1 MRNGFTVDE
10 LTRPARWEAYVSST
24 RGREV
29 LATRIPVLDGRISID
44 GEGQV
49 PERADLAFTPEHKPV
64 SPYSPLAA
72 YGQEL
77 FLAITVTIG
86 GRSVDYEIG
95 AFLIDSWEEQAD
107 GTIKVTGVGL
117 LQRVA
122 DDPAALPSSPV
133 PGSTLRVEASR
144 LAHPVPVMLD
154 HGVEDV
160 ALPRGLA
167 WGTDRLDALADLIAS
182 HGLRGV
188 VRNDRQLHLMRTV
201 TGAAAERSYTGKDL
215 AVSLLG
221 RGDHARANV
230 ISVVARADGDKT
242 QTVGVA
248 EAGFEP
254 YAPETYG
261 RVHRVEEVE
270 AAHNVAMLNDR
281 AARFLLEE
289 TAATRVRTVEV
300 VADPAIELWD
310 TISVSANSEQITG
323 RVRAVDMPLDGGVM
337 RLDIEEDI

>member
-1 MRNGFTVDE
+1 
-10 LTRPARWEAYVSST
+10 
-24 RGREV
+24 
-29 LATRIPVLDGRISID
+29 
-44 GEGQV
+44 
-49 PERADLAFTPEHKPV
+49 
-64 SPYSPLAA
+64 
-72 YGQEL
+72 
-77 FLAITVTIG
+77 
-86 GRSVDYEIG
+86 
-95 AFLIDSWEEQAD
+95 
-107 GTIKVTGVGL
+107 
-117 LQRVA
+117 
-122 DDPAALPSSPV
+122 
-133 PGSTLRVEASR
+133 
-144 LAHPVPVMLD
+144 
-154 HGVEDV
+154 
-160 ALPRGLA
+160 
-167 WGTDRLDALADLIAS
+167 
-182 HGLRGV
+182 
-188 VRNDRQLHLMRTV
+188 MRTV

-270 AAHNVAMLNDR
+270 AVHNTSMLNDR

-310 TISVSANSEQITG
+310 TVSIAVNGEQITG

-337 RLDIEEDI
+337 RLDVEEDI